1 MFVPSICLYSR
12 PVPSRIPFRRPVTAT
27 FLVAVILAALL
38 VLSANPRTSNAEG
51 LKVAAGDGPQPG
63 SLARAEDAVQ
73 RGIRG
78 CTNRR
83 RIKHGLRPLA
93 PARPLEEAASL
104 HATSMSKNDFFDH
117 IDPRGRDAADRVG
130 IFAKKSRF
138 VPIGENI
145 GGGFNSARGA
155 CKAWMNSASH
165 RANILNPD
173 YTVIGAGFARGGDYG
188 SYFVQVFGRE
198 R

>member
-1 MFVPSICLYSR
+1 MFVLSICLHSR
-12 PVPSRIPFRRPVTAT
+12 LVPSRIPLRRPVAAT
-27 FLVAVILAALL
+27 FLVAVILAVLL
-38 VLSANPRTSNAEG
+38 VLFATPRTSNADG
-51 LKVAAGDGPQPG
+51 ARGGIAAELPSQG
-63 SLARAEDAVQ
+63 LARAEDAVQ
-73 RGIRG
+73 RGLRG
-78 CTNRR
+78 CTNRK
-83 RIKHGLRPLA
+83 RIKHGLPTLA
-93 PARPLEEAASL
+93 PAQPLEEAASL
-104 HATSMSKNDFFDH
+104 HASSMSKKDFFDH
-117 IDPRGRDAADRVG
+117 IDPSGRDAADRVG

-155 CKAWMNSASH
+155 CKAWMDSASH